1 MINRRSLLGLAA
13 GAAVVA
19 AFAGAQLTGGSV
31 STAVAGQKAAFEVAA
46 FQAAQ
51 AAGKPILIDI
61 RADWCSTCA
70 RQKPII
76 SQLSGKPKFKDLVIF
91 EVDYDRQKSIVRAP
105 FKLWPK
111 PVWFADHSNLHVLGR
126 RMTHFEAHPNAMNLL
141 RVALAGARG

>member
-13 GAAVVA
+13 GAVVVA

-91 EVDYDRQKSIVRAP
+91 EVDYDRQKSIVRA
-105 FKLWPK
+105 
-111 PVWFADHSNLHVLGR
+111 LGAR
-126 RMTHFEAHPNAMNLL
+126 YQSTLIAFRGATEVGRSVGDT
-141 RVALAGARG
+141 RVAGIEALLDRTI